1 MWTVDDGCDEDD
13 DVPLNTRS
21 GVRTH
26 SEPTADCGDSNK
38 SESLLRRSVGDGD
51 LGDLIGVCCDE
62 PQNMLS
68 AVTV

>member
-1 MWTVDDGCDEDD
+1 MWTVDDGCDDD

-26 SEPTADCGDSNK
+26 SEPMADCGDSNK

-51 LGDLIGVCCDE
+51 LGDLIGVCGDE
-62 PQNMLS
+62 PHNMLS